1 MEQSISI
8 ATKDDRKFIAREL
21 PHRSRC
27 KTVYVLGE
35 MSSNSEVG
43 SNPLLGCVHRPDAAF
58 EIRQLAQIPRIAVQC
73 PSHNLLQPANMVAHT
88 VKVVGE
94 MGLKTLLDHGP
105 ASSPGM
111 DVKFRSRISPAC
123 RWRRELGQPEG
134 SREGPFARQSKSY
147 YYATACSGSR
157 GGAGAQRAPVPS
169 FYSGLF
175 YAPPDSP

>member
-8 ATKDDRKFIAREL
+8 ATKDGRKVIAREL

-134 SREGPFARQSKSY
+134 SRHGPFARLRKDY
-147 YYATACSGSR
+147 YIHTLRLTRAQGSR
-157 GGAGAQRAPVPS
+157 GGAGTQLWPMW
-169 FYSGLF
+169 
-175 YAPPDSP
+175 

>member
-1 MEQSISI
+1 MAAGSSH
-8 ATKDDRKFIAREL
+8 RSSLIARAARL
-21 PHRSRC
+21 WVY
-27 KTVYVLGE
+27 TYVLGE
-35 MSSNSEVG
+35 MMSSNSEVG
-43 SNPLLGCVHRPDAAF
+43 SIALLGCVHRTDASLRF
-58 EIRQLAQIPRIAVQC
+58 SQLAQIPRIAVQC

-111 DVKFRSRISPAC
+111 DVNFRSRISRAC
-123 RWRRELGQPEG
+123 RERRELGQPEG
-134 SREGPFARQSKSY
+134 SRQGPFARLRKTTTY
-147 YYATACSGSR
+147 TTACSGSR

-175 YAPPDSP
+175 YAPPGSP

>member
-1 MEQSISI
+1 MVEQSISI
-8 ATKDDRKFIAREL
+8 ATKDGRKVIAREL

-88 VKVVGE
+88 VKVVRQ
-94 MGLKTLLDHGP
+94 MGLKRLLDHGP
-105 ASSPGM
+105 
-111 DVKFRSRISPAC
+111 F
-123 RWRRELGQPEG
+123 
-134 SREGPFARQSKSY
+134 
-147 YYATACSGSR
+147 
-157 GGAGAQRAPVPS
+157 
-169 FYSGLF
+169 
-175 YAPPDSP
+175 

>member
-1 MEQSISI
+1 MIVFLTH
-8 ATKDDRKFIAREL
+8 AL
-21 PHRSRC
+21 PPPSGVCAYQQHGPASTRSRIQ
-27 KTVYVLGE
+27 
-35 MSSNSEVG
+35 
-43 SNPLLGCVHRPDAAF
+43 AAA
-58 EIRQLAQIPRIAVQC
+58 EAGKAAPRIAVQC

-111 DVKFRSRISPAC
+111 DVKFRSRISRAC
-123 RWRRELGQPEG
+123 RERRELGQPEG
-134 SREGPFARQSKSY
+134 SRQGPFARRSKSH
-147 YYATACSGSR
+147 YYATARSGSR